1 MQRMS
6 REDRIQ
12 EIMDELGIDHD
23 PAELM
28 FLDEICQKYNTDD
41 FDVAE
46 AMFETDNED
55 EYETGTM

>member
-1 MQRMS
+1 MS

-55 EYETGTM
+55 

>member
-1 MQRMS
+1 MS

-23 PAELM
+23 PAE
-28 FLDEICQKYNTDD
+28 
-41 FDVAE
+41 

-55 EYETGTM
+55 EYEAGTM